1 MNCEQAQEWI
11 TALVDNELSE
21 AERRA
26 IDRHL
31 VGCPQCQRIY
41 EEERRIKEQV
51 HSASTMVTAPAAL
64 RRMISESMDKPS
76 VRQRINE
83 RIKAL
88 LAVPWVRPALA
99 VGLLLVVLY
108 PLIFRGATEHGV
120 ALAALATHAEIEAG
134 GKILERADDPAKLK
148 RKLVQAVGG
157 RFAPMG
163 FDLSAL
169 KLHPISGFV
178 ETIGGREVLVTVYR
192 GEGPDVTC
200 FTFLGS
206 ESDAPPGAERF
217 FDEAKKINFYSFAQ
231 GDVHAV
237 MHREGEV
244 ICIMVSKMPAAQL
257 LALMRDR
264 ARHA

>member
-1 MNCEQAQEWI
+1 MDCEQAQEWI
-11 TALVDNELSE
+11 TALIDSELSE

-26 IDRHL
+26 IEGHL
-31 VGCPQCQRIY
+31 AGCRQCQRIY
-41 EEERRIKEQV
+41 EQERHIKEQV
-51 HSASTMVTAPAAL
+51 RLASAAVTAPAAL
-64 RRMISESMDKPS
+64 RRMIDESMHQP
-76 VRQRINE
+76 RGWRRFNE

-88 LAVPWVRPALA
+88 LAVPWIRPALA
-99 VGLLLVVLY
+99 VALLLLVFY
-108 PLIFRGATEHGV
+108 PLIFRGAGERGV
-120 ALAALATHAEIEAG
+120 ALATLTTHAEIEAG
-134 GKILERADDPAKLK
+134 QKTLAPADDPAELK
-148 RKLVQAVGG
+148 RKLIQAVGSQ
-157 RFAPMG
+157 FAPMG
-163 FDLSAL
+163 FDLSEL

-178 ETIGGREVLVTVYR
+178 EKIGGREVIVTVYR

-231 GDVHAV
+231 SNIHAV